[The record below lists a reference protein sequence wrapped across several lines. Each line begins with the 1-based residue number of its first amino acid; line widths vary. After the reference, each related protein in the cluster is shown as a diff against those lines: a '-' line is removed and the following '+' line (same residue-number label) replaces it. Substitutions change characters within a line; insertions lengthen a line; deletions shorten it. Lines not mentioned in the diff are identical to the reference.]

1 MKKTSELRENLLR
14 DGKQNNRISLR
25 RPESTSHASSLSAS
39 AAGSQRKKKNV
50 TLTDAEREIL
60 QSERK
65 TSAASSLAPHM
76 STPSSLS
83 PLPSSSYASPNTFG
97 NGSGSDIYQNSYSDP
112 QALRE
117 RNLKVT
123 TTPENSVERE
133 RHFRDVE
140 QYGWD
145 FVFILPNP
153 DIGSGDNNSGSP
165 NKSNVNDGK
174 VSHAQLAAILRRGGL
189 QSYSYYSS
197 TSEYIIVKIRAGV
210 SRLEQQAE
218 LMGYKLLLDDKK
230 LRTAAN
236 RGVRYE
242 DARKGYR
249 IKPIHINE
257 DRAYSRLKPYG
268 FIYAP
273 YSRDASRNIREL
285 VYKPK
290 GMNHPFISTH
300 RIELILAILEDT
312 GSSGCGLDLDDL
324 RENGSVYTYFP
335 LRDVNVCER
344 ELPPAWLPWRVKSWK
359 QPIDDIRDYFGAKI
373 GLYFKFLGHYTTC
386 LLYLGL
392 AGLIVC
398 IDVAGESA
406 DLGLAYGLGNAKLI
420 PFYGLFSALW
430 AQVFL
435 EYWKRAEAYQAMAW
449 GMAEFEDTQ
458 ADRPSFDGYEI
469 QSYVTGK
476 NITYFPSN
484 EKIRRTRWST
494 FVITCFMLMVIG
506 IVALLFYIKITMN
519 NNGLEDYAGI
529 VVPVANAV
537 QVAVL
542 NDVYVKY
549 AQNLNS
555 YENHRTQVEFEDAL
569 ILKLFAFHFVNSYS
583 ALIYIAFIK
592 ENMGDACLY
601 TCMAELSQTLITILF
616 TQLIIGNIQESL
628 IPKITEMYNRR
639 MERSKV
645 SVVARIFHYI
655 YLNTSRILIY

>member
-1 MKKTSELRENLLR
+1 MKKTSELHENLLLN
-14 DGKQNNRISLR
+14 GKQNNRISLR
-25 RPESTSHASSLSAS
+25 RPENTSAPPLSAI
-39 AAGSQRKKKNV
+39 QRDKQKKKKIV
-50 TLTDAEREIL
+50 TLTDAEKEIL
-60 QSERK
+60 QPEMKPSAASSFSMSTPSTSSASYAPPNSSYNGASSGVYQQSFGSHSESQLIREMNRK
-65 TSAASSLAPHM
+65 TSAL
-76 STPSSLS
+76 
-83 PLPSSSYASPNTFG
+83 
-97 NGSGSDIYQNSYSDP
+97 
-112 QALRE
+112 
-117 RNLKVT
+117 
-123 TTPENSVERE
+123 PENPAERE
-133 RHFRDVE
+133 RYFRDEE

-145 FVFILPNP
+145 FVIILPNP
-153 DIGSGDNNSGSP
+153 DIGSGDGNSPS
-165 NKSNVNDGK
+165 KSNVNDGT
-174 VSHAQLAAILRRGGL
+174 VSHPQLIAILHGNGL

-210 SRLEQQAE
+210 NRLEQQAE
-218 LMGYKLLLDDKK
+218 LIGYKLLLDEKK
-230 LRTAAN
+230 LRVAAN
-236 RGVRYE
+236 RGVRHD
-242 DARKGYR
+242 DARRGYR

-257 DRAYSRLKPYG
+257 DRTFSKLKPYE

-273 YSRDASRNIREL
+273 YSRDPGKNIREL
-285 VYKPK
+285 VYKPR
-290 GMNHPFISTH
+290 GMNHPFVSTH
-300 RIELILAILEDT
+300 RIQLILSILEGT
-312 GSSGCGLDLDDL
+312 GSLGCGLDLDDL
-324 RENGSVYTYFP
+324 IENGSVYTFFP

-449 GMAEFEDTQ
+449 GMTDFEDTQ
-458 ADRPSFDGYEI
+458 ADRPSFDGHDI
-469 QSYVTGK
+469 QSFVTGK
-476 NITYFPSN
+476 IITYFPSST
-484 EKIRRTRWST
+484 KVQRTRWST

-519 NNGLEDYAGI
+519 NNGLEDYAGV

-549 AQNLNS
+549 AQDLNN

-592 ENMGDACLY
+592 ESMGDACLY
-601 TCMAELSQTLITILF
+601 TCMAELSQTLITILI
-616 TQLIIGNIQESL
+616 TQLVIGNIQESL
-628 IPKITEMYNRR
+628 IPKITEMMNRQK
-639 MERSKV
+639 ERTKV
-645 SVVARIFHYI
+645 YI
-655 YLNTSRILIY
+655 CHLNH